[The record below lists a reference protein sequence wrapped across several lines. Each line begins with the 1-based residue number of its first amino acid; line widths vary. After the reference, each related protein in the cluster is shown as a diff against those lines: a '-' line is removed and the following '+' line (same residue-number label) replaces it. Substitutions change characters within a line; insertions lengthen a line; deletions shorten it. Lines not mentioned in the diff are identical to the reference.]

1 MLRSFK
7 KFADFV
13 NNYREKPYSINQELD
28 TIFKKNNI
36 KKVLEVGCNVRP
48 VCKKQVKEKYNI
60 ILHGIDPDQSINLK
74 ETKIKFEYF
83 EVTDLE
89 SFETTEKYDLILLNM
104 VMEHIKD
111 NFGSFKKL
119 KGLISEKGIIVCRQP
134 SNLHPFSILNRILS
148 HDLKEIV
155 LKTFL
160 PWSKKGARGWKSYY
174 HKCNYIGFKNLC
186 KKNHLE
192 IIEEKI
198 NYNASHYFSFFPP
211 LFLIVV
217 LYEEFIRL
225 LGIKLLCSDFYLVIS
240 HKDQE

>member
-1 MLRSFK
+1 MDLNIGLNIIDRL
-7 KFADFV
+7 D
-13 NNYREKPYSINQELD
+13 NGYHQIETLIQEIDLYD
-28 TIFKKNNI
+28 VIDINI
-36 KKVLEVGCNVRP
+36 KKTPGNVIFSTTGNKIN
-48 VCKKQVKEKYNI
+48 CKNENNSCYIMASILKEKYNI

-119 KGLISEKGIIVCRQP
+119 KGLLSEKGIIVCRQP

-186 KKNHLE
+186 KKNHL
-192 IIEEKI
+192 
-198 NYNASHYFSFFPP
+198 
-211 LFLIVV
+211 
-217 LYEEFIRL
+217 
-225 LGIKLLCSDFYLVIS
+225 
-240 HKDQE
+240 